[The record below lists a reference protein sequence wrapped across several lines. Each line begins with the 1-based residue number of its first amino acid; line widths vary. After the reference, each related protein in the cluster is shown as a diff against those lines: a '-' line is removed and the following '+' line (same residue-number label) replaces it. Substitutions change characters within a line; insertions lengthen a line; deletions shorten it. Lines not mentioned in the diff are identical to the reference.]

1 MALERLD
8 WVRAPNIDG
17 MNWQQ
22 AVTALQKHSFES
34 AQRIMLLTNELIDL
48 KEEVER
54 IKNGY

>member
-8 WVRAPNIDG
+8 WVRPPNIDG